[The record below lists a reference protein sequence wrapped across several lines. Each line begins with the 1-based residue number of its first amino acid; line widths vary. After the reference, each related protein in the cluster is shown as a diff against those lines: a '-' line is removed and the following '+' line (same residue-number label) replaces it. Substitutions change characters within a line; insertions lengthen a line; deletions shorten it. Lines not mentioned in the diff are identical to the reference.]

1 MWSTVWPGVWMMS
14 KVAPQKVIRSSVGR
28 MIRSARGPVQRR
40 RLHHVLRGHEV
51 VGDIQAQV
59 GHLVPRLPQGHG
71 QLGAVGLFEIGHI
84 AHVINVGVAANHT
97 HGREPRFPKA
107 SLQVFPLIVQTG
119 VQENTMAVVQ
129 LVKGDELPAFQHPGI
144 PLDLF

>member
-1 MWSTVWPGVWMMS
+1 M
-14 KVAPQKVIRSSVGR
+14 
-28 MIRSARGPVQRR
+28 QRR